1 VTIKSLLRTT
11 LLNGPLKWLG
21 VCFRPVP
28 PRIISS
34 TLVNILRLLAISRPP
49 KEGLNL
55 LLTVE
60 KALYGLTGEQACRYG
75 DGVHTK
81 HRHIGYHEFFCNR
94 LKPGERVLDIGCGN
108 GSLAY
113 DMAEKA
119 GAVVTGIE
127 LSEKNYRQAVERFS
141 HPKVTYIHGDVL
153 RKLPGTTF
161 DTVVMSNVLEHL
173 EDRIG
178 FLRLVQDRISPRC
191 WLLRVPTYERDWRV
205 PLMEEIGIDY
215 RLDSSHY
222 IEYTQETFIEE
233 LAAAGLEVVHM
244 EIRWGEI
251 WSEARDTRE

>member
-1 VTIKSLLRTT
+1 M
-11 LLNGPLKWLG
+11 
-21 VCFRPVP
+21 CFRPVP
-28 PRIISS
+28 SSGISFVIAS
-34 TLVNILRLLAISRPP
+34 LARVLAISRPP
-49 KEGLNL
+49 KEALRL
-55 LLTVE
+55 LLTLDR
-60 KALYGLTGEQACRYG
+60 ALYSITGEEACRYG
-75 DGVHTK
+75 QGVHTK

-153 RKLPGTTF
+153 KELPGTTF

-173 EDRIG
+173 EDRIE
-178 FLRLVQDRISPRC
+178 FLRFVQDRISPRC

-222 IEYTQETFIEE
+222 IEYTQEKFIDE

-251 WSEARDTRE
+251 WSEAREARE

>member
-1 VTIKSLLRTT
+1 VKIKSLLRTT
-11 LLNGPLKWLG
+11 LLNGPLKWLS

-55 LLTVE
+55 LLTLE

-119 GAVVTGIE
+119 GAIVTGIE
-127 LSEKNYRQAVERFS
+127 LSENNHREAVERFS
-141 HPKVTYIHGDVL
+141 HPRVAYIHGDAL
-153 RKLPGTTF
+153 QDLPDNSF

-173 EDRIG
+173 EDRVE
-178 FLRLVQDRISPRC
+178 FLRHVQKRISTGR
-191 WLLRVPTYERDWRV
+191 LLFRVPMYERDWRV

-233 LAAAGLEVVHM
+233 LAAAGLEVAHM